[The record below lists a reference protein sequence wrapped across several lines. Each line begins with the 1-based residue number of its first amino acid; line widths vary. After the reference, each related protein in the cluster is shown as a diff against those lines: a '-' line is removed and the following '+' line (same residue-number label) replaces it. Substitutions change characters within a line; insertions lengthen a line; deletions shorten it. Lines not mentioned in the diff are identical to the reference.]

1 MNRVIYDDTR
11 TFGGVA
17 HFWIWPTVDTGDNKI
32 SPLYDARVTEVLLQQ
47 DMEHC
52 CVTPWSIGQ
61 EGEKEH
67 RLKNPKGIATNSSGE
82 FMYMN
87 EDFVIHTFGEHGDHL
102 NKFEPQLNDFVYT
115 SITFHP
121 ASEHV
126 VVAGR
131 GLERHVQVKIYSK
144 DGKFVRSV
152 QIQNCDEFFDVRGIT
167 VNNDGHIAVVTRNVF
182 YGKVIVL

>member
-1 MNRVIYDDTR
+1 MEEYDSNGDFVRSFGEKILKYAKDITVANDGRVL
-11 TFGGVA
+11 V
-17 HFWIWPTVDTGDNKI
+17 VDTEEDSPYI
-32 SPLYDARVTEVLLQQ
+32 SLAEIE
-47 DMEHC
+47 EH
-52 CVTPWSIGQ
+52 
-61 EGEKEH
+61 
-67 RLKNPKGIATNSSGE
+67 
-82 FMYMN
+82 
-87 EDFVIHTFGEHGDHL
+87 FVIHTFGEHGDHL
-102 NKFEPQLNDFVYT
+102 NKFELQLNDFVYT

-131 GLERHVQVKIYSK
+131 GPERHFQVKIYSK

-182 YGKVIVL
+182 LW